1 MRIGYAPSA
10 EADARTV
17 VAAAHTAEE
26 AGFHEIWLPED
37 YCERGVF
44 AVAGAVAA
52 CTSTIAI
59 GIGVINPWTRH
70 PVLIAMEAAALDE
83 LAGGRLLLGIG
94 ASNERW
100 MSAWLG
106 IPFRKPITRTREA
119 IEVIRALLAGDHV
132 SRDFGDLTLDTALS
146 FTPMRSG
153 VPIYVGAKGRHAL
166 ATAGTH
172 ADGLLLSILSAPS
185 YVSWARQRAGRPEMP
200 MGVYVLFACGADGR
214 QVRERVK
221 PNVAKYLGVHG
232 DHDITRIAGLDPE
245 LCQRFRA
252 RLLEGDPAS
261 DLVTDDILDTFAIV
275 GDPEQCAE
283 GLLRY
288 HAAGAD
294 TVVLI
299 GDPGSAPAEAVTAVR
314 LAARAGLLDEPG
326 PSPEPVSNGVR
337 AINLRKPS

>member
-17 VAAAHTAEE
+17 VAAAHTAED

-52 CTSTIAI
+52 STTTIGI

-132 SRDFGDLTLDTALS
+132 SRAFGDLTLDTALS
-146 FTPMRSG
+146 FTPMRAR
-153 VPIYVGAKGRHAL
+153 VPIYLGAKGRHAL

-172 ADGLLLSILSAPS
+172 ADGVLLSILSAPS
-185 YVSWARQRAGRPEMP
+185 YVSWARQRAGRPHMP

-214 QVRERVK
+214 QVRDRVK
-221 PNVAKYLGVHG
+221 PTVAKYLGVHG

-245 LCQRFRA
+245 LSRRFRD
-252 RLLEGDPAS
+252 RLLKGDPAS
-261 DLVTDDILDTFAIV
+261 DLVTDDILNNFAIA
-275 GDPEQCAE
+275 GDAEQCAE
-283 GLLRY
+283 GLARY

-294 TVVLI
+294 TVVLM
-299 GDPGSAPAEAVTAVR
+299 GDPGSAPTESVTAVR
-314 LAARAGLLDEPG
+314 LASRAGLLDEPG
-326 PSPEPVSNGVR
+326 RSPDPFNNGAPVIDV
-337 AINLRKPS
+337 RKPS